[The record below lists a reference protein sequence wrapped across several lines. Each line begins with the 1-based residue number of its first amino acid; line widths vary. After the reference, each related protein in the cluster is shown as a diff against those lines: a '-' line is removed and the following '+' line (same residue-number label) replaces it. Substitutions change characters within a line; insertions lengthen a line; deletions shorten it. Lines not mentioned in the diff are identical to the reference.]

1 MKIYVI
7 SLDRAVERRS
17 RVESVLSARGIPF
30 EFFSAVNGFEGLPE
44 RLQALPDDQHRI
56 RFRSRPL
63 TPEEKGCYASHY
75 LLWEKCVE
83 LDEPILIL

>member
-7 SLDRAVERRS
+7 SLERAVERRS
-17 RVESVLSARGIPF
+17 RVESVLAARGIDF
-30 EFFSAVNGFEGLPE
+30 EFFNAVNGFEGLPE

-63 TPEEKGCYASHY
+63 TPGEG
-75 LLWEKCVE
+75 LLCQPLPVVGKVCRTQ
-83 LDEPILIL
+83 